1 MLSTDIL
8 PLTTSLTSTQVYSI
22 KKMEEKVKTKKNLN
36 AITNE
41 MKEICTKLFHL
52 SNDIPAETISII
64 SSKLNSR
71 IFKDLV
77 KESSLKIAL
86 KKTDSNAPDKPK
98 SAYLLFSNVK
108 STELRQSGDKF
119 TIPEITRIVAD
130 EWKKLSADDHLMYAN
145 LAATQREQYNKKLN
159 EYNAQMKR
167 DDPNFVIKK
176 PTSKS
181 AFSYFIEDEKI
192 KQVTNDEFVNAD
204 KKTQNSMLREIWKRM
219 NNGTVEERKQIINYK
234 KRATLDMDETLK
246 VEEEI
251 EKNYKRK
258 LEESATTETGT
269 KKQKIDV
276 DEKKEKKLKKKE
288 VEVEEE
294 VKKKEVKKKEIKKVV
309 KKPVVIAHI
318 DEESEESGEESGDEN
333 DKKMR
338 NEFDLKIKPKSSM

>member
-1 MLSTDIL
+1 
-8 PLTTSLTSTQVYSI
+8 
-22 KKMEEKVKTKKNLN
+22 MEEKVKTKKNLN

-41 MKEICTKLFHL
+41 MKDICTKLFHF
-52 SNDIPAETISII
+52 SNDIPEETKSII
-64 SSKLNSR
+64 TSKLNSR

-77 KESSLKIAL
+77 KDSSLKIAL
-86 KKTDSNAPDKPK
+86 KKTESNAPDKPK

-167 DDPNFVIKK
+167 DDPSFVIKK

-192 KQVTNDEFVNAD
+192 KQMTNDEFVNAD
-204 KKTQNSMLREIWKRM
+204 KKTQNAMLREIWKNM

-258 LEESATTETGT
+258 LEESATAETVT

-276 DEKKEKKLKKKE
+276 EKKLKKKE
-288 VEVEEE
+288 VEVEEGKKVEEE
-294 VKKKEVKKKEIKKVV
+294 VKKKEVKKKETKKVV

-318 DEESEESGEESGDEN
+318 DEESEDHEESGDEN

-338 NEFDLKIKPKSSM
+338 SEFDLKIKPKSSM